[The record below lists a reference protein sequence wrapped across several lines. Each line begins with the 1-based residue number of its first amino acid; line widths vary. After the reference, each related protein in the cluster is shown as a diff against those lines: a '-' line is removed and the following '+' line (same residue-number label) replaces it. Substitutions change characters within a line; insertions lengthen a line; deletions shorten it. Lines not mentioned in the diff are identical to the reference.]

1 MMFALWHLL
10 PSNLLFGIVIVQS
23 NSVPLARKYKIT
35 MIVFG
40 SLLLALITAFIVILA
55 LYIKGWYGKNQYFL
69 VYLIQIENCLKNNK
83 HTPN

>member
-10 PSNLLFGIVIVQS
+10 PSNLLFGIVIVQI
-23 NSVPLARKYKIT
+23 NSVPLSRKYKIT

-55 LYIKGWYGKNQYFL
+55 LYIKGWYGKIQYFL